1 MSNWYI
7 GIMSGTSMDG
17 VDSVLVDFKT
27 TGLKVLQHV
36 FIPFPAS
43 LQQELL
49 ALNQP
54 SHNEL
59 HRAAIA
65 ANQLVNWYAQS
76 VEQLLSLQQ
85 LLPSEVQAIG
95 VHGQTVRHRPQEFD
109 GVGYTLQINNPALL
123 AELTQIK
130 VIADFRTRDV
140 AAGGQGAPLVPAFH
154 QSIFASTTQN
164 TAVLNLGG
172 ISNISLLPASTSS
185 AQDAVLG
192 FDCGPANALLDGWC
206 LRHQG
211 LAYDAA
217 GQWAAQ
223 GQVNESLLAHF
234 LAEPFFQMAPPKSTG
249 RDLFN
254 LDWLDQK
261 LVGFEAVSAQDV
273 QSTLAQ
279 LTAQSIALALAQ
291 LEFQAD
297 QLLVCG
303 GGAFNLDLMA
313 RLQRLLSATVV
324 LDTSS
329 ANLPPM
335 QVEATAFAWLA
346 KQHCE
351 SLPGNLVSATGAK
364 GPRILG
370 ACYPA

>member
-1 MSNWYI
+1 
-7 GIMSGTSMDG
+7 
-17 VDSVLVDFKT
+17 
-27 TGLKVLQHV
+27 
-36 FIPFPAS
+36 
-43 LQQELL
+43 
-49 ALNQP
+49 
-54 SHNEL
+54 
-59 HRAAIA
+59 
-65 ANQLVNWYAQS
+65 
-76 VEQLLSLQQ
+76 
-85 LLPSEVQAIG
+85 
-95 VHGQTVRHRPQEFD
+95 
-109 GVGYTLQINNPALL
+109 
-123 AELTQIK
+123 
-130 VIADFRTRDV
+130 
-140 AAGGQGAPLVPAFH
+140 
-154 QSIFASTTQN
+154 
-164 TAVLNLGG
+164 
-172 ISNISLLPASTSS
+172 
-185 AQDAVLG
+185 
-192 FDCGPANALLDGWC
+192 
-206 LRHQG
+206 
-211 LAYDAA
+211 
-217 GQWAAQ
+217 
-223 GQVNESLLAHF
+223 
-234 LAEPFFQMAPPKSTG
+234 MAPPKSTG